1 MDPAGPWFEGSLDR
15 TVGLNPTSAR
25 LVDVIHTDTTY
36 GTLRDLG
43 HIDFYPS
50 GGKNQPG
57 CSNMAESKMSPDT
70 SKG

>member
-25 LVDVIHTDTTY
+25 LVDVIHTDTIY

-50 GGKNQPG
+50 GGKQQPG
-57 CSNMAESKMSPDT
+57 CADMDAGLEKSEII
-70 SKG
+70 